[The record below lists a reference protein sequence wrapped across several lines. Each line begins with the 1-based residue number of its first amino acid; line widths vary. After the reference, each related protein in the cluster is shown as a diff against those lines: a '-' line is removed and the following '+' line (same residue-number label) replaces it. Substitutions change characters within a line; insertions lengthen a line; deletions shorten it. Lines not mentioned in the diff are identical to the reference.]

1 MAKFRLTIIIL
12 FICSCS
18 STNNAVLTKLQRFS
32 QKPIPENTSLEI
44 KVTTIDK
51 ESIALYNI
59 VRFHVIKT
67 KSKGIIL
74 EKKSTH
80 DKLIIGQIIMV
91 TLCDIGQYQDIFR
104 ESDTTS
110 IGKVPLIYGK
120 QDGLR
125 DNIDTLNYRGHFM
138 INGKILNDN
147 NLILDFA
154 DDAQEPVFEVCR
166 K

>member
-1 MAKFRLTIIIL
+1 MTIFRLTFIIL

-18 STNNAVLTKLQRFS
+18 STKKSVSTKSQRLK
-32 QKPIPENTSLEI
+32 QKPILENTSLEI
-44 KVTTIDK
+44 KVITIDTT
-51 ESIALYNI
+51 SVALYNI
-59 VRFHVIKT
+59 VRFCVIET

-80 DKLIIGQIIMV
+80 DKLISGQKLKV
-91 TLCDIGQYQDIFR
+91 TLCDIGQYQDVFR
-104 ESDTTS
+104 EGDTTS
-110 IGKVPLIYGK
+110 IGNVPLIYGK
-120 QDGLR
+120 QEGLK
-125 DNIDTLNYRGHFM
+125 DNIDTLTYRGHFM
-138 INGKILNDN
+138 INGKILNDS